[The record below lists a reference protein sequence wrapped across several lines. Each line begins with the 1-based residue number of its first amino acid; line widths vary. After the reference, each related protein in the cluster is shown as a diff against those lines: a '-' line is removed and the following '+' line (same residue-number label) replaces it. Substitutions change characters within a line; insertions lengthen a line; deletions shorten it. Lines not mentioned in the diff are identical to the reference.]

1 MWIKIIPPLNSKSS
15 LTNLFKF
22 LKNASPKKKTRV
34 KLSVHTFSS
43 LCSIKKNIE
52 VNIIVGEKKLA
63 REETLFK
70 YVEQFCCEKIYS
82 CLVVVTREN
91 VMSREA
97 FVYVGV
103 ICHRIFDNTT

>member
-1 MWIKIIPPLNSKSS
+1 M
-15 LTNLFKF
+15 
-22 LKNASPKKKTRV
+22 A
-34 KLSVHTFSS
+34 H
-43 LCSIKKNIE
+43 
-52 VNIIVGEKKLA
+52 
-63 REETLFK
+63 EETLFK